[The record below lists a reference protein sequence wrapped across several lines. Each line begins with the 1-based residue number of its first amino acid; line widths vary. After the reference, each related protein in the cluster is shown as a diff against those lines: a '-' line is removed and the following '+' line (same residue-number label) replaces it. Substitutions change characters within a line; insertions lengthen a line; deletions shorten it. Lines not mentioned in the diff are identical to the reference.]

1 MPCGDLQKL
10 AVNYGPFV
18 IIQYVCEIN
27 EDMKQNK
34 IVKRQKIYKI
44 NKRTINTMRI

>member
-10 AVNYGPFV
+10 AVNYRPFV

-27 EDMKQNK
+27 EDMKQSK
-34 IVKRQKIYKI
+34 IVKRHKKYRI
-44 NKRTINTMRI
+44 NIRTINTMRI